1 MMGQTSGTAAIH
13 AGLMYSGGIAI
24 KRLHVDGAERSGSG
38 TIVRYAAALSA
49 LAGRELHL
57 TNIRARR
64 DKPGLRPQHL
74 KAVEAVRD
82 LCGGQLEGAV
92 VGASE
97 ILFRPGTEIRG
108 GNYRWDIGTGG
119 SAVMLALTILPPA
132 ILAGAP
138 GTFRIT
144 GGLFQDFAPSAYHLQ
159 RVLLPLLSRMGA
171 DTRLEI
177 VRPGYVPQ
185 GGGEL
190 LLEVRP
196 VAGGLKPLVLDVQ
209 GRVDSVGGIALSS
222 HLAERQVGERMASA
236 AVKVFRKAG
245 HEARIQVVEDA
256 YSVQPGAA
264 LAAWAVTATG
274 CILGADQ
281 AGQPRRPAEHI
292 GRHVARTLLAD
303 LAAGATV
310 DRFAADQLVIFAA
323 LARGETVYRVPL
335 FTEHLETNLWLVEKI
350 LGAGV
355 RVESNVVRIR
365 GVGFEAEGRTLTP
378 DR

>member
-1 MMGQTSGTAAIH
+1 MGQTSGTAAIQ
-13 AGLMYSGGIAI
+13 AGLACSGGTAI
-24 KRLHVDGAERSGSG
+24 KRLHINGAERSGSG
-38 TIVRYAAALSA
+38 TIVRYAVALSA

-74 KAVEAVRD
+74 RAVEAVRD
-82 LCGGQLEGAV
+82 LCGGRLEGAV

-97 ILFRPGTEIRG
+97 ILFQPGTEIQG
-108 GNYRWDIGTGG
+108 GSYRWDIGTGG

-132 ILAGAP
+132 VRAGAA

-144 GGLFQDFAPSAYHLQ
+144 GGLFQDFAPSAYHLK
-159 RVLLPLLSRMGA
+159 RVLLPLLSRMRVDA
-171 DTRLEI
+171 RLEI
-177 VRPGYVPQ
+177 VRPGYVPK

-196 VAGGLKPLVLDVQ
+196 AAAGLNPLVLDKQ
-209 GRVDSVGGIALSS
+209 GRTDSVSGIALSS
-222 HLAERQVGERMASA
+222 HLAERRVGERMAA
-236 AVKVFRKAG
+236 AASKVFRTAG
-245 HEARIQVVEDA
+245 HEARIDVVEDTQ
-256 YSVQPGAA
+256 SLQPGAA
-264 LAAWAVTATG
+264 LAAWVVTTTG

-323 LARGETVYRVPL
+323 LARGKTVYRVPL
-335 FTEHLETNLWLVEKI
+335 LTEHLETNLWLVEKI

-355 RVESNVVRIR
+355 GVENNVVQIR
-365 GVGFEAEGRTLTP
+365 GVGL
-378 DR
+378 